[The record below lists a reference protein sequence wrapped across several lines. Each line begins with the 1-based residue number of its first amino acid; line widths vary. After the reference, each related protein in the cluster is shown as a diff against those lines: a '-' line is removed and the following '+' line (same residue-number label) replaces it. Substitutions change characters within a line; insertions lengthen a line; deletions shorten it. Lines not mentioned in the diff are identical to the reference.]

1 MHEWEEREKLGIK
14 MERAQKFSSYEVKD
28 REKFSSLTLGK
39 NKVTRRHIS
48 YYMGMTFPQ

>member
-1 MHEWEEREKLGIK
+1 MHEWEEREKLGI
-14 MERAQKFSSYEVKD
+14 SSYEVKD